1 LNALHNKEQNNG
13 LNNRI
18 DKIFSYFKLLDQT
31 NASVL
36 KAIGELG
43 ARNIT
48 LIAKQTHLP
57 VTTVRFRLE
66 KMKKDGQVLVAA
78 NPDLPKLGLA
88 KAFVVADAYLG
99 RQDRLFETIRNTAY
113 WTYLIRCYGKH
124 DGFCS
129 YFAFPATYMKELEK
143 YMREAKR
150 LQAFRNS
157 RFFWCT
163 NARVLSPDFSWY
175 DFKDKKWKF
184 DWQHWTCSV
193 LAAPGELPEPIRE
206 PADYAITVDKKDL
219 LIIKELQKD
228 ETIGFN
234 KLAEIV
240 GISPQSVGSRYHDHI
255 LKRKLIINYA
265 VDVYPY
271 PLEISDLYLFK
282 IDFADQRCLG
292 KFANACEGKPFVV
305 SYSKI
310 IGKNAILVNVYII
323 KTEFPNFMGF
333 LNRLFVEGLITDFF
347 YVTLDQSAYRRQTVS
362 YEYFENGRWLY
373 DHSERVER
381 LQKILEAT

>member
-1 LNALHNKEQNNG
+1 M
-13 LNNRI
+13 NNRI

-31 NASVL
+31 NASIL

-48 LIAKQTHLP
+48 LIAKRTHLP

-88 KAFVVADAYLG
+88 KAFVVASAYLG
-99 RQDRLFETIRNTAY
+99 RQDRLFETIRNTVY
-113 WTYLIRCYGKH
+113 WTYIIRCYGKY

-163 NARVLSPDFSWY
+163 NAQIVSPDFSWY
-175 DFKDKKWKF
+175 DFKEEKWKF
-184 DWQHWTCSV
+184 DWQHWTRNV

-234 KLAEIV
+234 RLAEIV

-255 LKRKLIINYA
+255 LKRKLIMNCA

-292 KFANACEGKPFVV
+292 KFANACEDKPFVV

-310 IGKNAILVNVYII
+310 IGKNAILANIYII
-323 KTEFPNFMGF
+323 KAEFPNFMGF

-381 LQKILEAT
+381 LQRILEAA

>member
-1 LNALHNKEQNNG
+1 MSSRTNQF
-13 LNNRI
+13 
-18 DKIFSYFKLLDQT
+18 FSYFKLLDQT
-31 NASVL
+31 NASIL

-48 LIAKQTHLP
+48 LIAKRTRLP

-66 KMKKDGQVLVAA
+66 KMKKGGQVLVAA

-88 KAFVVADAYLG
+88 KAFMIADAYLG
-99 RQDRLFETIRNTAY
+99 RQNHLLEAIKNTAY
-113 WTYLIRCYGKH
+113 WTYIIRCYGRH

-129 YFAFPATYMKELEK
+129 YFAFPATYMKELED
-143 YMREAKR
+143 YIQEAKH
-150 LQAFRNS
+150 LQAFPNAQ
-157 RFFWCT
+157 FFWCT
-163 NARVLSPDFSWY
+163 NSRVVPPDFSWY
-175 DFKDKKWKF
+175 DFKEKKWKF
-184 DWQHWTCSV
+184 DWEHWTRDI
-193 LAAPGELPEPIRE
+193 LATSHELPEPIRE
-206 PADYAITVDKKDL
+206 PAHYTIAADKKDL

-234 KLAEIV
+234 KLAEIAE
-240 GISPQSVGSRYHDHI
+240 ISPQSVGSRYHNHI
-255 LKRKLIINYA
+255 LKRRLIVDYG

-292 KFANACEGKPFVV
+292 KFANACEGKQFVV

-310 IGKNAILVNVYII
+310 IGKNTILANVYII
-323 KTEFPNFMGF
+323 KTEFPNFMRA
-333 LNRLFVEGLITDFF
+333 LNQLFVEGFVTGFF
-347 YVTLDQSAYRRQTVS
+347 YVTLDQSAYRRQTIS

-373 DHSERVER
+373 DHSERVKK
-381 LQKILEAT
+381 LLKILE

>member
-1 LNALHNKEQNNG
+1 LSS
-13 LNNRI
+13 RI
-18 DKIFSYFKLLDQT
+18 GQFFSYFKMLDQT
-31 NASVL
+31 NAKIL
-36 KAIGELG
+36 ETIGELG

-48 LIAKQTHLP
+48 LIAKRTHLP
-57 VTTVRFRLE
+57 VTTARFRLE
-66 KMKKDGQVLVAA
+66 KMKKDGQILVAA
-78 NPDLPKLGLA
+78 NPDLSKLGLA
-88 KAFVVADAYLG
+88 RAFMVADAYLG
-99 RQDRLFETIRNTAY
+99 HQNQLFETIRNTAY
-113 WTYLIRCYGKH
+113 WTYIIRCYGKY

-129 YFAFPATYMKELEK
+129 YFAFPATHMKALEK
-143 YMREAKR
+143 YVQEAKS
-150 LQAFRNS
+150 LQAFSDS

-163 NARVLSPDFSWY
+163 NARVVPPDFSWY
-175 DFKDKKWKF
+175 DFKEKKWNF
-184 DWQHWTCSV
+184 DWQQWPSDV
-193 LAAPGELPEPIRE
+193 LAGDDDLPRPIRE
-206 PADYAITVDKKDL
+206 PSDYAITVDKSDL

-228 ETIGFN
+228 ETIEFN

-240 GISPQSVGSRYHDHI
+240 GISPQSIGSRYHNHI
-255 LKRKLIINYA
+255 LRRGLIVDYA

-282 IDFADQRCLG
+282 IDFADQRCLA

-310 IGKNAILVNVYII
+310 IGKNAILANIYVI
-323 KTEFPNFMGF
+323 KMEFPNFIRA

-347 YVTLDQSAYRRQTVS
+347 YVTLDQSAYRRQTIS

-381 LQKILEAT
+381 LQKICEVK